1 MRMMPLLLLTAVTTT
16 LHGQAP
22 VTQTVPV
29 APDVSIRI
37 FNLAGTIT
45 IAGWDKDSVRVTH
58 VVPSEAGRFFLGG
71 VGASLKLGV
80 EGVNRPDAPGATLHI
95 QVPRR
100 ARVWVK
106 SATARIEVEGVRGEL
121 DLASVS
127 GGILARNVTG
137 VLTAESMDGP
147 LSISGDLSV
156 LRLKSGDGAITI
168 QGGASDLTVST
179 VSGAISTQLSRELAS
194 GRIESVTGRVTFAGP
209 VSPAGMLDLQTHAAP
224 IILALPA
231 SQSATLDV
239 IAFSGKVLNG
249 FPGARRVATP
259 GEPVRYTLLGG
270 AARIAVRSLKGGV
283 SIRELQPGVD
293 SNGP

>member
-1 MRMMPLLLLTAVTTT
+1 MRGVLLVLLMATAAQ
-16 LHGQAP
+16 LHGQGP
-22 VTQTVPV
+22 VTQTVPA
-29 APDVSIRI
+29 APDVSLRV
-37 FNLAGTIT
+37 FNLAGSIT
-45 IAGWDKDSVRVTH
+45 ISGWDKDSVRVTH
-58 VVPSEAGRFFLGG
+58 VVPPAAGRFFLGG
-71 VGASLKLGV
+71 AGTSLKLGV
-80 EGVNRPDAPGATLHI
+80 EGTDKPDAPGASLEIH
-95 QVPRR
+95 VPRR

-106 SATARIEVEGVRGEL
+106 SATARIDVDGVRGEL

-127 GGILARNVTG
+127 GGITTRNIAG
-137 VLTAESMDGP
+137 VITAESMDGP
-147 LSISGDLSV
+147 LTISGDLSV

-168 QGGASDLTVST
+168 RGSASDLTVST
-179 VSGAISTQLSRELAS
+179 VSGAVSVQTTRELVS
-194 GRIESVTGRVTFAGP
+194 GRIESVTGRITFAGP

-224 IILALPA
+224 IVLALPA

-249 FPGARRVATP
+249 FAGARRSATP

-270 AARIAVRSLKGGV
+270 AAHIAVRSLKGGV